1 VFLHDQLEQGR
12 LARAVGTDEAD
23 LLVVLN
29 FPAQAFENGV
39 SAENETG
46 I

>member
-1 VFLHDQLEQGR
+1 MFLHDQLEQGR
-12 LARAVGTDEAD
+12 FARTVGANETD

-29 FPAQAFENGV
+29 FPAQVFENGM
-39 SAENETG
+39 SAENEAG